1 MTPPTEPPEQNLTT
15 NERST
20 FRQYLTGR
28 FSLGELKDIV
38 FDLGY
43 DHENLPGSSKPEFVR
58 ELLAYCEREGALAG
72 LLGAAHRRRPDDA
85 IAHLAKQIEQG
96 QASGK
101 ATPSA
106 ASDPPPSAGPS
117 YTQHADGSQ
126 GSIQHNQGTVI
137 QNFGPPPKVRRTPRS
152 GKE

>member
-1 MTPPTEPPEQNLTT
+1 MSSHYRLDGPQ
-15 NERST
+15 
-20 FRQYLTGR
+20 RQQLRTYLSDR
-28 FSLGELKDIV
+28 FSLQDLKEMV

-43 DHENLPGSSKPEFVR
+43 DHESLPGSSKPEFVR

-106 ASDPPPSAGPS
+106 ASAPPPPTAGPT
-117 YTQHADGSQ
+117 YTQNAENSQ
-126 GSIQHNQGTVI
+126 GPIQHNEGTVT
-137 QNFGPPPKVRRTPRS
+137 QNFGPPPKARRTPRS